1 MRQFFEN
8 FKKHAPILI
17 VLALIASIVLGG
29 SLTKSIV
36 DAKASGADSLLVE
49 VLNTWLSNITNMGF
63 LGGMFS
69 DFLLFLKITLWII
82 VIIFGIYIFAMIN
95 SKAKSEYE
103 GKENGSSQWSDG
115 SEDYKHSSDG
125 KEILN
130 RKEGFILGRR
140 HYLGTDLKKVGINK
154 NILVVGGSGA
164 GKTACYIKPNI
175 MQCLGSYIITDPKG
189 ELYKETSKF
198 LEQEGYEIKAF
209 NLVNPKYSD
218 FYNPIANICSDQDVD
233 TLAHILVTGANKEG
247 GGGDDPFWDNTAKM
261 LISATIYYVLSVL
274 PLEEQNI
281 GSCLNIIRQ
290 GGADS
295 SIFEKLFIDD
305 LKPEHPGRIQYES
318 FKTAA
323 DKTMQSIVISSISKM
338 RVFDMP
344 AIQRI
349 TSSNSIDFRSVAKKK
364 TAIFVITSAAE
375 STYDFVSTMFFS
387 QMFSI
392 LYKQAD
398 DYGSRLPNQV
408 YFLLDEFANVGQI
421 PDFQKKLSTT
431 RSLGISISI
440 IVQSLDQLE
449 SLYKDSYENILGNCD
464 TQLLLGTNSQKT
476 AEYFSKS
483 LGQTTIKIES
493 KSINKDKTEHEK
505 QGVSVSTQRQARDLM
520 TVDEIRRL
528 DNEKEILLVR
538 GLKPILAEKA
548 WYYKYHPKRDIIE
561 SLKIG
566 SITEMPIPELVPYAY
581 FDVQQYLT
589 NRKKRAQEILRAR
602 SKEVDID
609 SSSVES
615 TSQRTQTTATP
626 ASSQSDI
633 QIDMSSSSSQKPYDP
648 YKADRKPDID
658 NSPLVEGMEKTSYN
672 DLYENNDNDP
682 ITAKAS
688 KNTQNNDDF
697 DLQSELEAKFDK
709 LFGKTSKN
717 NNDD

>member
-1 MRQFFEN
+1 MRDFFED
-8 FKKHAPILI
+8 FKQKAPILI
-17 VLALIASIVLGG
+17 VLALVASVVLGG
-29 SLTKSIV
+29 ALTKSIT
-36 DAKASGADSLLVE
+36 DAKASGADSLLFAVVE
-49 VLNTWLSNITNMGF
+49 TLIGNITSLSF
-63 LGGMFS
+63 FSGMFS
-69 DFLLFLKITLWII
+69 DFGLFLQITLWIF
-82 VIIFGIYIFAMIN
+82 VGVFLIYILAKMN
-95 SKAKSEYE
+95 SGSHSEYE
-103 GKENGSSQWSDG
+103 GKENGSSQWSSG
-115 SEDYKHSSDG
+115 AEDFKHDSNG
-125 KEILN
+125 REILN
-130 RKEGFILGRR
+130 KKEGFILSRR

-154 NILVVGGSGA
+154 NVLVVGGSGS

-175 MQCLGSYIITDPKG
+175 MQCLGSYVITDPKG

-198 LEQEGYEIKAF
+198 LEREGYDVKTF
-209 NLVNPKYSD
+209 NLVNPTYSD
-218 FYNPIANICSDQDVD
+218 FYNPISNICSDQDVD

-274 PLEEQNI
+274 PLEQQNI

-295 SIFEKLFIDD
+295 TIFEKLFIDD

-349 TSSNSIDFRSVAKKK
+349 TSSNSINFRNVAKRKSV
-364 TAIFVITSAAE
+364 IYVITSAAE

-408 YFLLDEFANVGQI
+408 YFLLDEFANIGQI

-449 SLYKDSYENILGNCD
+449 SLYKESYENILGNCD

-483 LGQTTIKIES
+483 LGQTTIKIQQ
-493 KSINKDKTEHEK
+493 KSINKDKDEAKK
-505 QGVSVSTQRQARDLM
+505 QGVSISTQRQARDLM

-528 DNEKEILLVR
+528 DNNKEIIMVR

-548 WYYKYHPKRDIIE
+548 
-561 SLKIG
+561 
-566 SITEMPIPELVPYAY
+566 
-581 FDVQQYLT
+581 
-589 NRKKRAQEILRAR
+589 
-602 SKEVDID
+602 
-609 SSSVES
+609 
-615 TSQRTQTTATP
+615 
-626 ASSQSDI
+626 
-633 QIDMSSSSSQKPYDP
+633 
-648 YKADRKPDID
+648 
-658 NSPLVEGMEKTSYN
+658 
-672 DLYENNDNDP
+672 
-682 ITAKAS
+682 
-688 KNTQNNDDF
+688 
-697 DLQSELEAKFDK
+697 
-709 LFGKTSKN
+709 
-717 NNDD
+717 

>member
-1 MRQFFEN
+1 MRNFFEE
-8 FKKHAPILI
+8 FKKNAPMLI
-17 VLALIASIVLGG
+17 VLALIASVVFGG
-29 SLTKSIV
+29 ALTKSIT
-36 DAKASGADSLLVE
+36 DAKAAGSEALIVDVCTTVFG
-49 VLNTWLSNITNMGF
+49 NISNMSF

-69 DFLLFLKITLWII
+69 DFLLFLQIAFWIF
-82 VIIFGIYIFAMIN
+82 VAVFGIYIFAKMQN
-95 SKAKSEYE
+95 SGKSEYE
-103 GKENGSSQWSDG
+103 GKENGSSSWSNG
-115 SEDYKHSSDG
+115 SEDYKPASNG

-130 RKEGFILGRR
+130 RKDGFILSKK

-175 MQCLGSYIITDPKG
+175 MQCLGSYVITDPKG

-209 NLVNPKYSD
+209 NLVNPRYSD

-233 TLAHILVTGANKEG
+233 TLAHILVTGANKE

-295 SIFEKLFIDD
+295 SIFEKLFIDE

-398 DYGSRLPNQV
+398 DYGSKLPNQV

-449 SLYKDSYENILGNCD
+449 ALYKDSYENILGNCD

-483 LGQTTIKIES
+483 LGQTTIKIQQ
-493 KSINKDKTEHEK
+493 KSISKDKTEHEK
-505 QGVSVSTQRQARDLM
+505 QGVSISTQRQARDLM

-528 DNEKEILLVR
+528 DNNKEIIMVR

-548 WYYKYHPKRDIIE
+548 WYFTCHPKRDIIE
-561 SLKIG
+561 PLKIG
-566 SITEMPIPELVPYAY
+566 SITDMPIPEPVPYRY
-581 FDVQQYLT
+581 FNVQQHLSD
-589 NRKKRAQEILRAR
+589 RKRRAQEILKSR

-609 SSSVES
+609 SSSLDVN
-615 TSQRTQTTATP
+615 TSPAQKTITPGEPDIKIDTT
-626 ASSQSDI
+626 
-633 QIDMSSSSSQKPYDP
+633 SSSKPYNP
-648 YKADRKPDID
+648 YKNNREAEID
-658 NSPLVEGMEKTSYN
+658 NRPLAEGMENVSYN
-672 DLYENNDNDP
+672 DLYENNDVSP
-682 ITAKAS
+682 ISNGSKKSS
-688 KNTQNNDDF
+688 KNDEY
-697 DLQSELEAKFDK
+697 DLQSELESKFDK
-709 LFGKTSKN
+709 LFGKTGKK
-717 NNDD
+717 NNDDF

>member
-1 MRQFFEN
+1 MRDFFED
-8 FKKHAPILI
+8 FKQKAPILLI
-17 VLALIASIVLGG
+17 IALVAAVVLGG

-36 DAKASGADSLLVE
+36 DARESGATSIILAVT
-49 VLNTWLSNITNMGF
+49 NTWFSNITSMGF
-63 LGGMFS
+63 FSGMFM
-69 DFLLFLKITLWII
+69 DFGLFIKIALWIF
-82 VIIFGIYIFAMIN
+82 VIIFGIYVI
-95 SKAKSEYE
+95 AKYKSGQVSEYE
-103 GKENGSSQWSDG
+103 GKENGSSQWSNG
-115 SEDYKHSSDG
+115 SEDYKHDSNG

-130 RKEGFILGRR
+130 KKDGFILSTK

-175 MQCLGSYIITDPKG
+175 MQCLGSYVITDPKG

-198 LEQEGYEIKAF
+198 LQKEGYDVKTF
-209 NLVNPKYSD
+209 NLVNPTYSD
-218 FYNPIANICSDQDVD
+218 FYNPISNICSDQDVD

-274 PLEEQNI
+274 PLEQQNI

-349 TSSNSIDFRSVAKKK
+349 TSSNSIDFRNVAKKK
-364 TAIFVITSAAE
+364 TVIYVITSAAE

-398 DYGSRLPNQV
+398 DYGSKLPNQV
-408 YFLLDEFANVGQI
+408 YFLLDEFANIGQI

-449 SLYKDSYENILGNCD
+449 ALYKESYENILGNCD

-483 LGQTTIKIES
+483 LGQTTIKIEQ
-493 KSINKDKTEHEK
+493 KSISKDKDEQKK
-505 QGVSVSTQRQARDLM
+505 QGVSISTQRQARDLM

-528 DNEKEILLVR
+528 DNNKEIIMVR
-538 GLKPILAEKA
+538 GLKPIMASKA
-548 WYYKYHPKRDIIE
+548 WYYKFHPKREIIE
-561 SLKIG
+561 SMKIG
-566 SITEMPIPELVPYAY
+566 SIKEMPIPEMVPYSY
-581 FDVQQYLT
+581 FDVQQYLAD
-589 NRKKRAQEILRAR
+589 RKRRAQEILRSR
-602 SKEVDID
+602 QKEVEVDTSSM
-609 SSSVES
+609 SSSAS
-615 TSQRTQTTATP
+615 TSQATTSTT
-626 ASSQSDI
+626 SSTSSTSKSYSTYTNDNKREAE
-633 QIDMSSSSSQKPYDP
+633 IDT
-648 YKADRKPDID
+648 R
-658 NSPLVEGMEKTSYN
+658 PLAEGMNTSSYN
-672 DLYENNDNDP
+672 DLYENNDYNP
-682 ITAKAS
+682 ISGSSS
-688 KNTQNNDDF
+688 KNKSKAKTNEEF
-697 DLQSELEAKFDK
+697 DLQIELESKFDK
-709 LFGKTSKN
+709 LFGNSSRKN
-717 NNDD
+717 NQD

>member
-1 MRQFFEN
+1 MKGFMDE
-8 FKKHAPILI
+8 FKQKAPLLI
-17 VLALIASIVLGG
+17 VIALVLAIVFGG
-29 SLTKSIV
+29 ALTKSIT
-36 DAKASGADSLLVE
+36 DARVAGSDSMLFD
-49 VLNTWLSNITNMGF
+49 VLTTLFGNITSLSF
-63 LGGMFS
+63 FS
-69 DFLLFLKITLWII
+69 GIVSDIGLFLEISLCIFVI
-82 VIIFGIYIFAMIN
+82 VFGIYIYAYYKN
-95 SKAKSEYE
+95 ASKSEYE
-103 GKENGSSQWSDG
+103 GKENGSSQWSNG
-115 SEDYKHSSDG
+115 SEDYKLDSNG
-125 KEILN
+125 RQILN
-130 RKEGFILGRR
+130 KKEGFILSTK

-198 LEQEGYEIKAF
+198 LKQEGYDVKTF
-209 NLVNPKYSD
+209 NLVNPTYSD
-218 FYNPIANICSDQDVD
+218 FYNPISNICSDQDVD

-247 GGGDDPFWDNTAKM
+247 GGGDDPFWNDTAKM

-274 PLEEQNI
+274 PLEQQNI

-290 GGADS
+290 GGSDS

-305 LKPEHPGRIQYES
+305 LKPEHPGRKQYES

-349 TSSNSIDFRSVAKKK
+349 TSSNSIDFRNVAKKK
-364 TAIFVITSAAE
+364 TVIYVITSAAE

-408 YFLLDEFANVGQI
+408 YFLLDEFANIGQI

-449 SLYKDSYENILGNCD
+449 SLYKESYENILGNCD

-483 LGQTTIKIES
+483 LGQTTIKIEQ
-493 KSINKDKTEHEK
+493 KSISKDKDEAKK
-505 QGVSVSTQRQARDLM
+505 QGVSISTQRQARDLM

-528 DNEKEILLVR
+528 DNNKEIIMVR
-538 GLKPILAEKA
+538 GLKPIMANKA
-548 WYYKYHPKRDIIE
+548 WYYKYHPKREIIE
-561 SLKIG
+561 SMKIG
-566 SITEMPIPELVPYAY
+566 SIKEMPIPEAVPYSY
-581 FDVQQYLT
+581 FDVQQYLAD
-589 NRKKRAQEILRAR
+589 RKRRAQEILKSRQ
-602 SKEVDID
+602 KEVEVDT
-609 SSSVES
+609 SSISETQS
-615 TSQRTQTTATP
+615 STQTSSATNTTQKNYSTYTAEKKRD
-626 ASSQSDI
+626 AE
-633 QIDMSSSSSQKPYDP
+633 IDT
-648 YKADRKPDID
+648 R
-658 NSPLVEGMEKTSYN
+658 PLAEGMESSSYN
-672 DLYENNDNDP
+672 DLYENSDYNP
-682 ITAKAS
+682 ISGGKAS
-688 KNTQNNDDF
+688 SKDNQNDEF
-697 DLQSELEAKFDK
+697 DLQNELESKFDK
-709 LFGKTSKN
+709 LFGSSSKK
-717 NNDD
+717 NNDDY

>member
-1 MRQFFEN
+1 MRDFFEK
-8 FKKHAPILI
+8 FKKHAPILL
-17 VLALIASIVLGG
+17 VLALVASVVLGG
-29 SLTKSIV
+29 ALTKSIV
-36 DAKASGADSLLVE
+36 DAKAIKDGS
-49 VLNTWLSNITNMGF
+49 VLYNVLSTWFGNITSMAF
-63 LGGMFS
+63 LGGMFT
-69 DFLLFLKITLWII
+69 DFLLFLKITLWTFII
-82 VIIFGIYIFAMIN
+82 VFGIYFFAMI
-95 SKAKSEYE
+95 SAKPKSEYE
-103 GKENGSSQWSDG
+103 GKENGSSQWSKG
-115 SEDYKHSSDG
+115 AEDYAHTSNG

-130 RKEGFILGRR
+130 RKDGFILSRK
-140 HYLGTDLKKVGINK
+140 HYLGTDLKKVSINK

-189 ELYKETSKF
+189 ELYKETSEF
-198 LEQEGYEIKAF
+198 LRREGYDVKVF
-209 NLVNPKYSD
+209 NLVNPTYSD
-218 FYNPIANICSDQDVD
+218 FYNPLSNICSDQDVD
-233 TLAHILVTGANKEG
+233 TLAHILVTGANKE

-274 PLEEQNI
+274 PPEQHNI

-295 SIFEKLFIDD
+295 TIFEKLFIDD

-323 DKTMQSIVISSISKM
+323 DRTMQSIVISSISKM

-364 TAIFVITSAAE
+364 TVIYVITSAAE

-387 QMFSI
+387 QMFAI

-408 YFLLDEFANVGQI
+408 YFLLDEFANIGQI

-449 SLYKDSYENILGNCD
+449 SLYKESYENILGNCD

-493 KSINKDKTEHEK
+493 KSINKDKDENKK

-520 TVDEIRRL
+520 TVDEIRRM
-528 DNEKEILLVR
+528 DNNKEIIMVR
-538 GLKPILAEKA
+538 GLKPILADKA
-548 WYYKYHPKRDIIE
+548 WYFLYHPKRDIIE
-561 SLKIG
+561 SMKIN
-566 SITEMPIPELVPYAY
+566 SIEEMPIPKMVPYSY
-581 FDVQQYLT
+581 FDVQQHLVD
-589 NRKKRAQEILRAR
+589 RKRKAQEILKSR
-602 SKEVDID
+602 SQDVAMEDISISSSPSKPEATSQAPNDLDID
-609 SSSVES
+609 IGPSRPYGVKRDME
-615 TSQRTQTTATP
+615 P
-626 ASSQSDI
+626 E
-633 QIDMSSSSSQKPYDP
+633 IDTNPL
-648 YKADRKPDID
+648 AD
-658 NSPLVEGMEKTSYN
+658 GMAATSYN
-672 DLYENNDNDP
+672 KLYENNDKNPISNGNKKDNDEE
-682 ITAKAS
+682 
-688 KNTQNNDDF
+688 F
-697 DLQSELEAKFDK
+697 DLQTELEAKFDK
-709 LFGKTSKN
+709 LFGKSNKK

>member
-1 MRQFFEN
+1 MKGFFDE
-8 FKKHAPILI
+8 FKQKAPILI
-17 VLALIASIVLGG
+17 VIALVLAVVFGG
-29 SLTKSIV
+29 ALTKSIT
-36 DAKASGADSLLVE
+36 DAKVAGSDSLLFE
-49 VLNTWLSNITNMGF
+49 VLTTLFGNITNMSF
-63 LGGMFS
+63 FS
-69 DFLLFLKITLWII
+69 GIVADIGLFLQITLWIF
-82 VIIFGIYIFAMIN
+82 VVVFGIYIYAYSKN
-95 SKAKSEYE
+95 SNKSEYE
-103 GKENGSSQWSDG
+103 GKENGSSQWSNG
-115 SEDYKHSSDG
+115 SEDYKHDSNG

-130 RKEGFILGRR
+130 KKEGFILSTK

-175 MQCLGSYIITDPKG
+175 MQCLGSYIVTDPKG

-198 LEQEGYEIKAF
+198 LKNEGYDVKTF
-209 NLVNPKYSD
+209 NLVNPTYSD
-218 FYNPIANICSDQDVD
+218 FYNPISNICSDQDVD

-274 PLEEQNI
+274 PLEQQNI

-349 TSSNSIDFRSVAKKK
+349 TSSNSIDFRNVAKKK
-364 TAIFVITSAAE
+364 TVIYVITSAAE

-408 YFLLDEFANVGQI
+408 YFLLDEFANIGQI

-483 LGQTTIKIES
+483 LGQTTIKIEQ
-493 KSINKDKTEHEK
+493 KSISKDKDEAKK
-505 QGVSVSTQRQARDLM
+505 QGVSISTQRQARDLM

-528 DNEKEILLVR
+528 DNNKEIIMVR
-538 GLKPILAEKA
+538 GLKPIMANKA
-548 WYYKYHPKRDIIE
+548 WYYKFHPKREIIE
-561 SLKIG
+561 SMKIG
-566 SITEMPIPELVPYAY
+566 SIKEMPIPEPVPYSY
-581 FDVQQYLT
+581 FDVQQYLAD
-589 NRKKRAQEILRAR
+589 RKRRAQEILKSRQ
-602 SKEVDID
+602 KEVEVDT
-609 SSSVES
+609 SS
-615 TSQRTQTTATP
+615 
-626 ASSQSDI
+626 
-633 QIDMSSSSSQKPYDP
+633 MSSSTSSSQTTSATSSTSKNYSTYTAEKNRDAEIDTRPL
-648 YKADRKPDID
+648 AD
-658 NSPLVEGMEKTSYN
+658 GMDSSSYN
-672 DLYENNDNDP
+672 DLYENSDYNPISNVKTSGKKAQNDE
-682 ITAKAS
+682 
-688 KNTQNNDDF
+688 F
-697 DLQSELEAKFDK
+697 DLQNELESKFDK
-709 LFGKTSKN
+709 LFGSSSNKN
-717 NNDD
+717 NNDY

>member
-1 MRQFFEN
+1 MKGFFDE
-8 FKKHAPILI
+8 FKQKAPILI
-17 VLALIASIVLGG
+17 VIALVLAVVFGG
-29 SLTKSIV
+29 ALTKSIT
-36 DAKASGADSLLVE
+36 DAKVAGSDSLLFE
-49 VLNTWLSNITNMGF
+49 VLTTLFGNITNMSF
-63 LGGMFS
+63 FS
-69 DFLLFLKITLWII
+69 GIVADIGLFLQITLWIF
-82 VIIFGIYIFAMIN
+82 VVVFGIYIYAYSKN
-95 SKAKSEYE
+95 SNKSEYE
-103 GKENGSSQWSDG
+103 GKENGSSQWSNG
-115 SEDYKHSSDG
+115 SEDYKHDSNG

-130 RKEGFILGRR
+130 KKEGFILSTK

-175 MQCLGSYIITDPKG
+175 MQCLGSYIVTDPKG

-198 LEQEGYEIKAF
+198 LKNEGYDVKTF
-209 NLVNPKYSD
+209 NLVNPTYSD
-218 FYNPIANICSDQDVD
+218 FYNPISNICSDQDVD

-274 PLEEQNI
+274 PLEQQNI

-349 TSSNSIDFRSVAKKK
+349 TSSNSIDFRNVAKKK
-364 TAIFVITSAAE
+364 TVIYVITSAAE

-408 YFLLDEFANVGQI
+408 YFLLDEFANIGQI

-483 LGQTTIKIES
+483 LGQTTIKIEQ
-493 KSINKDKTEHEK
+493 KSISKDKDEAKK
-505 QGVSVSTQRQARDLM
+505 QGVSISTQRQARDLM

-528 DNEKEILLVR
+528 DNNKEIIMVR
-538 GLKPILAEKA
+538 GLKPIMANKA
-548 WYYKYHPKRDIIE
+548 WYYKYHPKREIIE
-561 SLKIG
+561 SMKIG
-566 SITEMPIPELVPYAY
+566 SIKEMPIPEPVPYSY
-581 FDVQQYLT
+581 FDVQQYLAD
-589 NRKKRAQEILRAR
+589 RKRRAQEILKSRQ
-602 SKEVDID
+602 KEVEVDT
-609 SSSVES
+609 SSL
-615 TSQRTQTTATP
+615 
-626 ASSQSDI
+626 SSNT
-633 QIDMSSSSSQKPYDP
+633 SSSQATSATNSTPKNYSTYTAEKNRDAEIDTRPL
-648 YKADRKPDID
+648 AD
-658 NSPLVEGMEKTSYN
+658 GMDSSSYN
-672 DLYENNDNDP
+672 DLYENSDYNPISNVKTSSKKAQNDE
-682 ITAKAS
+682 
-688 KNTQNNDDF
+688 F
-697 DLQSELEAKFDK
+697 DLQNELESKFDK
-709 LFGKTSKN
+709 LFGSSSNK
-717 NNDD
+717 NNDDY

>member
-1 MRQFFEN
+1 MKDFFED
-8 FKKHAPILI
+8 FKQKAPILI
-17 VLALIASIVLGG
+17 VITLVISIVLGG

-36 DAKASGADSLLVE
+36 DAKAAGED
-49 VLNTWLSNITNMGF
+49 VLYYVLSNWLGNITNMGF
-63 LGGMFS
+63 FAGVFA
-69 DFLLFLKITLWII
+69 DFLLFLKITL
-82 VIIFGIYIFAMIN
+82 VITVVVFGIYIYAKI
-95 SKAKSEYE
+95 KAGQKSEYE
-103 GKENGSSQWSDG
+103 GKENGSSQWGKG
-115 SEDYKHSSDG
+115 SEDYKHDSTG
-125 KEILN
+125 REILN
-130 RKEGFILGRR
+130 KKEGFILSKT

-154 NILVVGGSGA
+154 NILVVGGSGS

-189 ELYKETSKF
+189 ELYKETSNF
-198 LEQEGYEIKAF
+198 LRKEGYDVKAF
-209 NLVNPKYSD
+209 NLVNPTYSD
-218 FYNPIANICSDQDVD
+218 FYNPIANLCSDQDVD

-274 PLEEQNI
+274 PLEQQNI

-290 GGADS
+290 GGADG

-305 LKPEHPGRIQYES
+305 LMPEHPGRIQYES

-349 TSSNSIDFRSVAKKK
+349 TSSNSIDFRGVAKKK
-364 TAIFVITSAAE
+364 TVIYVITSAAE

-408 YFLLDEFANVGQI
+408 YFLLDEFANIGQI

-449 SLYKDSYENILGNCD
+449 ALYKDSYENILGNCD

-483 LGQTTIKIES
+483 LGQTTIKIEQ
-493 KSINKDKTEHEK
+493 KSINKDKEEKEK
-505 QGVSVSTQRQARDLM
+505 QGVSISTQRQARDLM
-520 TVDEIRRL
+520 TVDEIRRM
-528 DNEKEILLVR
+528 DNNKELLMVR
-538 GLKPILAEKA
+538 GLKPILADKA
-548 WYYKYHPKRDIIE
+548 WYFLYHPKREIIE
-561 SLKIG
+561 GMKID
-566 SITEMPIPELVPYAY
+566 SIKEMPIPEEIPYSY
-581 FDVQQYLT
+581 FDVQKYLAD
-589 NRKKRAQEILRAR
+589 RKRRAQEILKSR
-602 SKEVDID
+602 SKEVEVDTGYQ
-609 SSSVES
+609 SATKT
-615 TSQRTQTTATP
+615 TS
-626 ASSQSDI
+626 
-633 QIDMSSSSSQKPYDP
+633 KPYTGE
-648 YKADRKPDID
+648 KNREAEID
-658 NSPLVEGMEKTSYN
+658 TRPLANGMESNSYN
-672 DLYENNDNDP
+672 DLYENNDYNP
-682 ITAKAS
+682 ISNAETAEKP
-688 KNTQNNDDF
+688 THDEDY
-697 DLQSELEAKFDK
+697 DLQSELESKFDK
-709 LFGKTSKN
+709 LFGNSSSN
-717 NNDD
+717 NENYD

>member
-1 MRQFFEN
+1 MKGFFDE
-8 FKKHAPILI
+8 FKQKAPILI
-17 VLALIASIVLGG
+17 VIALVLAVVFGG
-29 SLTKSIV
+29 ALTKSIT
-36 DAKASGADSLLVE
+36 DAKVAGSDSLLFE
-49 VLNTWLSNITNMGF
+49 VLTTLFGNITNMSF
-63 LGGMFS
+63 FS
-69 DFLLFLKITLWII
+69 GIVADIGLFLQITLWIF
-82 VIIFGIYIFAMIN
+82 VVVFGIYIYAYSKN
-95 SKAKSEYE
+95 SNKSEYE
-103 GKENGSSQWSDG
+103 GKENGSSQWSNG
-115 SEDYKHSSDG
+115 SEDYKHDSNG

-130 RKEGFILGRR
+130 KKEGFILSTK

-175 MQCLGSYIITDPKG
+175 MQCLGSYIVTDPKG

-198 LEQEGYEIKAF
+198 LKNEGYDVKTF
-209 NLVNPKYSD
+209 NLVNPTYSD
-218 FYNPIANICSDQDVD
+218 FYNPISNICSDQDVD

-274 PLEEQNI
+274 PLEQQNI

-349 TSSNSIDFRSVAKKK
+349 TSSNSIDFRNVAKKK
-364 TAIFVITSAAE
+364 TVIYVITSAAE

-408 YFLLDEFANVGQI
+408 YFLLDEFANIGQI

-483 LGQTTIKIES
+483 LGQTTIKIEQ
-493 KSINKDKTEHEK
+493 KSISKDKDEAKK
-505 QGVSVSTQRQARDLM
+505 QGVSISTQRQARDLM

-528 DNEKEILLVR
+528 DNNKEIIMVR
-538 GLKPILAEKA
+538 GLKPIMANKA
-548 WYYKYHPKRDIIE
+548 WYYKFHPKREIIE
-561 SLKIG
+561 SMKIG
-566 SITEMPIPELVPYAY
+566 SIKEMPIPEPVPYSY
-581 FDVQQYLT
+581 FDVQQYLAD
-589 NRKKRAQEILRAR
+589 RKRRAQEILKSRQ
-602 SKEVDID
+602 KEVEVDT
-609 SSSVES
+609 SS
-615 TSQRTQTTATP
+615 
-626 ASSQSDI
+626 
-633 QIDMSSSSSQKPYDP
+633 MSSSTSSSQTTSATSSTSKNYSTYTAEKNRDAEIDTRPL
-648 YKADRKPDID
+648 AD
-658 NSPLVEGMEKTSYN
+658 GMDSSSYN
-672 DLYENNDNDP
+672 DLYENSDYNPISNVKTSGKKAQNDE
-682 ITAKAS
+682 
-688 KNTQNNDDF
+688 F
-697 DLQSELEAKFDK
+697 DLQNELESKFDK
-709 LFGKTSKN
+709 LFGSSSNK
-717 NNDD
+717 NNDDY

>member
-1 MRQFFEN
+1 MKGFFDE
-8 FKKHAPILI
+8 FKQKAPILI
-17 VLALIASIVLGG
+17 VIALVLAVVFGG
-29 SLTKSIV
+29 ALTKSIT
-36 DAKASGADSLLVE
+36 DAKVAGSDSLLFE
-49 VLNTWLSNITNMGF
+49 VLTTLFGNITNMSF
-63 LGGMFS
+63 FS
-69 DFLLFLKITLWII
+69 GIVADIGLFLQITLWIF
-82 VIIFGIYIFAMIN
+82 VVVFGIYIYAYSKN
-95 SKAKSEYE
+95 SNKSEYE
-103 GKENGSSQWSDG
+103 GKENGSSQWSNG
-115 SEDYKHSSDG
+115 TEDYKHDSNG

-130 RKEGFILGRR
+130 KKEGFILSTK

-175 MQCLGSYIITDPKG
+175 MQCLGSYIVTDPKG

-198 LEQEGYEIKAF
+198 LKNEGYDVKTF
-209 NLVNPKYSD
+209 NLVNPTYSD
-218 FYNPIANICSDQDVD
+218 FYNPISNICSDQDVD

-274 PLEEQNI
+274 PLEQQNI

-349 TSSNSIDFRSVAKKK
+349 TSSNSIDFRNVAKKK
-364 TAIFVITSAAE
+364 TVIYVITSAAE

-408 YFLLDEFANVGQI
+408 YFLLDEFANIGQI

-483 LGQTTIKIES
+483 LGQTTIKIEQ
-493 KSINKDKTEHEK
+493 KSISKDKDEAKK
-505 QGVSVSTQRQARDLM
+505 QGVSISTQRQARDLM

-528 DNEKEILLVR
+528 DNNKEIIMVR
-538 GLKPILAEKA
+538 GLKPIMANKA
-548 WYYKYHPKRDIIE
+548 WYYKYHPKREIIE
-561 SLKIG
+561 SMKIG
-566 SITEMPIPELVPYAY
+566 SIKEMPIPEPVPYSY
-581 FDVQQYLT
+581 FDVQQYLAD
-589 NRKKRAQEILRAR
+589 RKRRAQEILKSRQ
-602 SKEVDID
+602 KEVEVDT
-609 SSSVES
+609 SSL
-615 TSQRTQTTATP
+615 
-626 ASSQSDI
+626 SSNT
-633 QIDMSSSSSQKPYDP
+633 SSSQATSATNSTPKNYSTYTAEKNRDAEIDTRPL
-648 YKADRKPDID
+648 AD
-658 NSPLVEGMEKTSYN
+658 GMDSSSYN
-672 DLYENNDNDP
+672 DLYENSDYNPISNVKTSSKKAQNDE
-682 ITAKAS
+682 
-688 KNTQNNDDF
+688 F
-697 DLQSELEAKFDK
+697 DLQNELESKFDK
-709 LFGKTSKN
+709 LFGSSSNK
-717 NNDD
+717 NNDDY

>member
-1 MRQFFEN
+1 MKGFFDE
-8 FKKHAPILI
+8 FKQKAPILI
-17 VLALIASIVLGG
+17 VIALVLAVVFGG
-29 SLTKSIV
+29 ALTKSIT
-36 DAKASGADSLLVE
+36 DAKVAGSDSLLFE
-49 VLNTWLSNITNMGF
+49 VLTTLFGNITNMSF
-63 LGGMFS
+63 FS
-69 DFLLFLKITLWII
+69 GIVADIGLFLQITLWIF
-82 VIIFGIYIFAMIN
+82 VVVFGIYIYAYSKN
-95 SKAKSEYE
+95 SNKSEYE
-103 GKENGSSQWSDG
+103 GKENGSSQWSNG
-115 SEDYKHSSDG
+115 SEDYKHDSNG

-130 RKEGFILGRR
+130 KKEGFILSTK

-175 MQCLGSYIITDPKG
+175 MQCLGSYIVTDPKG

-198 LEQEGYEIKAF
+198 LKNEGYDVKTF
-209 NLVNPKYSD
+209 NLVNPTYSD
-218 FYNPIANICSDQDVD
+218 FYNPISNICSDQDVD

-274 PLEEQNI
+274 PLEQQNI

-349 TSSNSIDFRSVAKKK
+349 TSSNSIDFRNVAKKK
-364 TAIFVITSAAE
+364 TVIYVITSAAE

-408 YFLLDEFANVGQI
+408 YFLLDEFANIGQI

-483 LGQTTIKIES
+483 LGQTTIKIEQ
-493 KSINKDKTEHEK
+493 KSISKDKDEAKK
-505 QGVSVSTQRQARDLM
+505 QGVSISTQRQARDLM

-528 DNEKEILLVR
+528 DNNKEIIMVR
-538 GLKPILAEKA
+538 GLKPIMANKA
-548 WYYKYHPKRDIIE
+548 WYYKFHPKREIIE
-561 SLKIG
+561 SMKIG
-566 SITEMPIPELVPYAY
+566 SIKEMPIPEPVPYSY
-581 FDVQQYLT
+581 FDVQQYLAD
-589 NRKKRAQEILRAR
+589 RKRRAQEILKSRQ
-602 SKEVDID
+602 KEVEVDT
-609 SSSVES
+609 SS
-615 TSQRTQTTATP
+615 
-626 ASSQSDI
+626 
-633 QIDMSSSSSQKPYDP
+633 MSSSTSSSQTTSATSSTPKNYSTYTAEKNRDAEIDTRPL
-648 YKADRKPDID
+648 AD
-658 NSPLVEGMEKTSYN
+658 GMDSSSYN
-672 DLYENNDNDP
+672 DLYENSDYNPISNVKTSGKKAQNDE
-682 ITAKAS
+682 
-688 KNTQNNDDF
+688 F
-697 DLQSELEAKFDK
+697 DLQNELESKFDK
-709 LFGKTSKN
+709 LFGSSSNKN
-717 NNDD
+717 NNDY

>member
-1 MRQFFEN
+1 MKGFFDE
-8 FKKHAPILI
+8 FKQKAPILI
-17 VLALIASIVLGG
+17 VIALVLAVVFGG
-29 SLTKSIV
+29 ALTKSIT
-36 DAKASGADSLLVE
+36 DAKVAGSDSLLFE
-49 VLNTWLSNITNMGF
+49 VLTTLFGNITNMSF
-63 LGGMFS
+63 FS
-69 DFLLFLKITLWII
+69 GIVADIGLFLQITLWIF
-82 VIIFGIYIFAMIN
+82 VVVFGIYIYAYSKN
-95 SKAKSEYE
+95 SNKSEYE
-103 GKENGSSQWSDG
+103 GKENGSSQWSNG
-115 SEDYKHSSDG
+115 SEDYKHDSNG

-130 RKEGFILGRR
+130 KKEGFILSTK

-175 MQCLGSYIITDPKG
+175 MQCLGSYIVTDPKG

-198 LEQEGYEIKAF
+198 LKNEGYDVKTF
-209 NLVNPKYSD
+209 NLVNPTYSD
-218 FYNPIANICSDQDVD
+218 FYNPISNICSDQDVD

-274 PLEEQNI
+274 PLEQQNI

-349 TSSNSIDFRSVAKKK
+349 TSSNSIDFRNVAKKK
-364 TAIFVITSAAE
+364 TVIYVITSAAE

-408 YFLLDEFANVGQI
+408 YFLLDEFANIGQI

-483 LGQTTIKIES
+483 LGQTTIKIEQ
-493 KSINKDKTEHEK
+493 KSISKDKDEAKK
-505 QGVSVSTQRQARDLM
+505 QGVSISTQRQARDLM

-528 DNEKEILLVR
+528 DNNKEIIMVR
-538 GLKPILAEKA
+538 GLKPIMANKA
-548 WYYKYHPKRDIIE
+548 WYYKFHPKREIIE
-561 SLKIG
+561 SMKIG
-566 SITEMPIPELVPYAY
+566 SIKEMPIPEPVPYSY
-581 FDVQQYLT
+581 FDVQQYLAD
-589 NRKKRAQEILRAR
+589 RKRRAQEILKSRQ
-602 SKEVDID
+602 KEVEVDT
-609 SSSVES
+609 SS
-615 TSQRTQTTATP
+615 
-626 ASSQSDI
+626 
-633 QIDMSSSSSQKPYDP
+633 MSSSTSSSQTTSATSSTPKNYSTYTAEKNRDAEIDTRPL
-648 YKADRKPDID
+648 AD
-658 NSPLVEGMEKTSYN
+658 GMDSSSYN
-672 DLYENNDNDP
+672 DLYENSDYNPISNVKTSGKKAQNDE
-682 ITAKAS
+682 
-688 KNTQNNDDF
+688 F
-697 DLQSELEAKFDK
+697 DLQNELESKFDK
-709 LFGKTSKN
+709 LFGSSSNK
-717 NNDD
+717 NNDDY

>member
-1 MRQFFEN
+1 MKDFFED
-8 FKKHAPILI
+8 FKQKAPILI
-17 VLALIASIVLGG
+17 VITLVISIVLGG

-36 DAKASGADSLLVE
+36 DAKAAGED
-49 VLNTWLSNITNMGF
+49 VLYYVLSNWLGNITNMGF
-63 LGGMFS
+63 FAGVFA
-69 DFLLFLKITLWII
+69 DFLLFLKITL
-82 VIIFGIYIFAMIN
+82 VITVVVFGIYIYAKI
-95 SKAKSEYE
+95 KAGQKSEYE
-103 GKENGSSQWSDG
+103 GKENGSSQWGKG
-115 SEDYKHSSDG
+115 SEDYKHDSTG
-125 KEILN
+125 REILN
-130 RKEGFILGRR
+130 KKEGFILSKT

-154 NILVVGGSGA
+154 NILVVGGSGS

-189 ELYKETSKF
+189 ELYKETSQF
-198 LEQEGYEIKAF
+198 LKSEGYDVKAF
-209 NLVNPKYSD
+209 NLVNPTYSD
-218 FYNPIANICSDQDVD
+218 FYNPIYNICSDQDVD

-274 PLEEQNI
+274 PLEQQNI

-305 LKPEHPGRIQYES
+305 LMPEHPGRIQYES

-349 TSSNSIDFRSVAKKK
+349 TSSNSINFRDVAKKK
-364 TAIFVITSAAE
+364 TVIYVITSAAE

-408 YFLLDEFANVGQI
+408 YFLLDEFANIGQI

-449 SLYKDSYENILGNCD
+449 ALYKDSYENILGNCD

-483 LGQTTIKIES
+483 LGQTTIKIEQ
-493 KSINKDKTEHEK
+493 KSINKDKDENKK
-505 QGVSVSTQRQARDLM
+505 QGVSISTQRQARDLM
-520 TVDEIRRL
+520 TVDEIRRM
-528 DNEKEILLVR
+528 DNNKEILMVR
-538 GLKPILAEKA
+538 GLKPIMAEKA
-548 WYYKYHPKRDIIE
+548 WYFKVHPKRDIIE
-561 SLKIG
+561 SMKLG
-566 SITEMPIPELVPYAY
+566 SIKDMPIPEELPYSY
-581 FDVQQYLT
+581 FDVQKYLQD
-589 NRKKRAQEILRAR
+589 RKRRAQEILKNR
-602 SKEVDID
+602 SKDVQVDTGYSSAAQDKNRPYGTVDKNREAEID
-609 SSSVES
+609 H
-615 TSQRTQTTATP
+615 R
-626 ASSQSDI
+626 
-633 QIDMSSSSSQKPYDP
+633 
-648 YKADRKPDID
+648 
-658 NSPLVEGMEKTSYN
+658 PLANGMDSNSYN
-672 DLYENNDNDP
+672 DLYENNDYNP
-682 ITAKAS
+682 IADAQTSESKAP
-688 KNTQNNDDF
+688 NEITQEDY
-697 DLQSELEAKFDK
+697 DLQSELESKFDK
-709 LFGKTSKN
+709 LFGSSSSAV
-717 NNDD
+717 NDD